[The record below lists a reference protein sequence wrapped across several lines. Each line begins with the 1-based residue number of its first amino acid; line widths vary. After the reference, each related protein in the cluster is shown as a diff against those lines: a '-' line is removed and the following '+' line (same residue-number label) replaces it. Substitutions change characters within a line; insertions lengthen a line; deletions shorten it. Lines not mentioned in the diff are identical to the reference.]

1 MPSFPSPTAIRRPR
15 RLARPAAALAA
26 TLALGVAASGCGGSD
41 AGGSSAGSGGAKI
54 DVVATTSQLADVV
67 REVGG
72 GAVDVHQVLQPGT
85 DPHEYEPRPDDVT
98 ATAQAK
104 VVFASGLGLDEWM
117 HDVHEQ
123 AGGDAPVIELGDGV
137 PTKLAGEGEHAHAD
151 EVAHEDEAGHED
163 EHAAE
168 EEAAH
173 EDGHAAE
180 EAGHEHEH
188 EGEYDP
194 HWWHDP
200 TNVEHAVGAIRDAL
214 VKADPGA
221 AAAVE
226 QSSAKYLAKLR
237 ALDEGIRACVAT
249 VPKAE
254 RKLVTSHDAFG
265 YFAHRYD
272 IEVVGAAIPSQTT
285 QAQPSAGQVAA
296 LAKLIEREGVKAI
309 FPESS
314 VNPKLADAIAKETG
328 ASSDLTLYGDTL
340 GDAGS
345 DGSTYLG
352 MERHNADAVV
362 RGLTGKAKG
371 CALAR

>member
-1 MPSFPSPTAIRRPR
+1 MPSSSSPSAIRRPR
-15 RLARPAAALAA
+15 RLVRPAAALAA

-41 AGGSSAGSGGAKI
+41 SGGSAAGSGGGKI

-72 GAVDVHQVLQPGT
+72 DAVDVHQVLQPGT
-85 DPHEYEPRPDDVT
+85 DPHEYEPRPADVT
-98 ATAQAK
+98 ATAEAK
-104 VVFASGLGLDEWM
+104 VVFASGLGLDEWIE
-117 HDVHEQ
+117 DVHEQ
-123 AGGDAPVIELGDGV
+123 AGGDAPVLELGDDV
-137 PTKLAGEGEHAHAD
+137 PTKLAGEGEHAHED
-151 EVAHEDEAGHED
+151 EAAHEEEHAHEDEAAHED
-163 EHAAE
+163 E
-168 EEAAH
+168 
-173 EDGHAAE
+173 HAAE

-221 AAAVE
+221 AAALE
-226 QSSAKYLAKLR
+226 QSAAKYLAKLR

-265 YFAHRYD
+265 YFAHRYE

-285 QAQPSAGQVAA
+285 QAQPSAGQVSA

-345 DGSTYLG
+345 DGATYLG